1 MPTRRP
7 ADRPRRPPAG
17 ADWRLPVATVPV
29 GRRLYRLTQTRFS
42 DPAYFGRLVRHRFDA
57 PDASYG
63 VCYLGTTLACCLLEA
78 LLLAH
83 DAAGGRRLVTLDTL
97 QSYYAA
103 VATLRSP
110 LRLADLTGDGLGALG
125 IDQRV
130 TGGDDYDLAGAW
142 SAAIHAHREAV
153 DGIVYP
159 SRHHNGRFSVA
170 LFERARDAVAFAR
183 WGVLGDRATP
193 DLWVVL
199 TRELRAARIDIVAF
213 PPAPPGPTGP

>member
-1 MPTRRP
+1 MPPRRP
-7 ADRPRRPPAG
+7 ADRPRRPATG
-17 ADWRLPVATVPV
+17 DDWHLPVATVPA
-29 GRRLYRLTQTRFS
+29 GRRLYRLTQSRFP
-42 DPAYFGRLVRHRFDA
+42 DPAFFGRLVRHRFDA
-57 PDASYG
+57 PDGGYG

-78 LLLAH
+78 LPLTH
-83 DAAGGRRLVTLDTL
+83 DAAGGRRLVTSATL

-103 VATLRSP
+103 VATLRRP

-130 TGGDDYDLAGAW
+130 TGGDDYELSGHW
-142 SAAIHAHREAV
+142 SAAINAHREAV

-159 SRHHNGRFSVA
+159 SRHHQGRFSVA

-193 DLWVVL
+193 DLWVAL
-199 TRELRAARIDIVAF
+199 TRELRAARIDVVAF
-213 PPAPPGPTGP
+213 PPAAPGPAGP